1 MNKVGLRGE
10 RLKAISKE
18 ALIMEKGA
26 EDEILSKRN
35 FQKDSSINFDNFIIE
50 SSFEEKNTED
60 STQAES
66 IEVDEAVG
74 EVAEIFS
81 RGDQPDRIKRDGTV
95 ETPPE
100 KDSVTEY
107 ATEGEKRLHYGLMIS
122 MIVVWSA
129 IGTIVGTSPIFSHTI
144 SAIGLFLMAGFG
156 MWLGKIWIPRKS
168 MHLLGVTWV
177 IISMKILY
185 GLAISMYAWDWVS
198 STELGAS
205 LLGLVILNIAIAQY
219 HDEDAI
225 ATQAT
230 LVLLAIGSAAGGPYG
245 EEGVA
250 IMIGLGTLLFHGLAY
265 FRTSGNLASLGIAT
279 SYLWIGLHAIS
290 SDWVLFGIEITP
302 FNDEL
307 LLFLLMFG
315 VTGINAVTATKFAK
329 AENWFSSG
337 FKAMGL
343 GKPGL
348 WSVSVGLGMIGALL
362 AIASNRLETGYALAQ
377 LILLLSAFTPSY
389 LVVRGE
395 DWQKLQRYAL
405 WPAPILLAVLI
416 LMVRGIIDSP
426 FSEPWS
432 IYAVFSAAI
441 TTIAILNHQHA
452 VSDHVLWIG
461 SIVIVILLTLLIPA
475 EKESMARILLVCQAF
490 VWIGLGLLAI
500 QRDSPSLAGTATLV
514 PWVWM
519 IFFASNL
526 EGRLISVEILP
537 MNFSEFDI
545 SIYLVLLILIQIP
558 LNFKLGDSGVNLA
571 GRLVGMSELSA
582 RMRDSGMMRLWN
594 ISFITI
600 ILSMLFITNPGVVPA
615 YGMISVMGLILIYHS
630 LAMRMEMHQGTPRT
644 ILVSWAIAALVLQW
658 RFGFGAFWIA
668 LFGVSSVLVVSWTE
682 VNAKRLEEGEKISH
696 QAIMPGNLI
705 TITLGFI
712 AVMLMI
718 IGLNEPLNNTLSY
731 SGKFP
736 NDVSNLRFAG
746 LAAVSTVFGLYLP
759 RASSLEKLLP
769 SAIASIAVLVTV
781 GLAAVSLE
789 DNMTL
794 YLAGFSFVITGAWLA
809 AQGEIRSRMK
819 QVSQRDERLD
829 KYLVRQELKSQA
841 EKTSEKSSIK
851 MVDAELL
858 QLSELQQKR
867 SKRRSSS
874 GDYDL
879 VVGDIHHKPTIVVS
893 FIIVTIL
900 IGIFFAWT
908 SGESLPAI
916 SIASFISVLFIGIA
930 RWRADQ
936 VNLQLPDIMG
946 IESPVAITMVGLTL
960 IQIAGRLGD
969 SNVALEYQWEILV
982 LLGALVILGGISL
995 LGRKDLGLRIPSVL
1009 EGIVLLLLASRILTS
1024 LMGVDRIQLSPTFSD
1039 ELSWVL
1045 PVISLEVFLIG
1056 AVLLFEWVESER
1068 IKRDLGDHRGAIGR
1082 LVWAVMAISISF
1094 GIAGILA
1101 AIFAMKNSL
1110 KWIQPAVPVGLAIF
1124 LPISWNA
1131 LGGWIGLFEETTAL
1145 FMIGIGLCGL
1155 ASAVV
1160 CLMNKNQV
1168 WISSGLWVG
1177 HLLVPS
1183 GAFGYYEQTSVL
1195 MMVMIL
1201 AVSTT
1206 SWLIGVITLRRG
1218 WRIFG
1223 AIDLILAWIVAGIL
1237 MLSGATSLM
1246 LLVMLLATAVLLG
1259 LVTWLGQRFE
1269 DELANN

>member
-1 MNKVGLRGE
+1 
-10 RLKAISKE
+10 
-18 ALIMEKGA
+18 MEKDA
-26 EDEILSKRN
+26 EDRILSRKN
-35 FQKDSSINFDNFIIE
+35 FEKDSGLNLDNFIIE
-50 SSFEEKNTED
+50 SAFEDDVED
-60 STQAES
+60 
-66 IEVDEAVG
+66 EVEQVDQQQVDDAIG

-81 RGDQPDRIKRDGTV
+81 RGDLPSKINRDGTV
-95 ETPPE
+95 KEAPE
-100 KDSVTEY
+100 VDTVTEY
-107 ATEGEKRLHYGLMIS
+107 AKEGEKRLHYGLMIA

-129 IGTIVGTSPIFSHTI
+129 IGTIVGTSPIFSNTI

-156 MWLGKIWIPRKS
+156 MWLGEIWIPKKR

-185 GLAISMYAWDWVS
+185 GLAISMYAWDWI
-198 STELGAS
+198 STTQLGAS
-205 LLGLVILNIAIAQY
+205 LLGLVVINIGIAQH

-230 LVLLAIGSAAGGPYG
+230 IVLLAIGSAAGGTYG
-245 EEGVA
+245 QEGVA
-250 IMIGLGTLLFHGLAY
+250 VMIAIGTLLFHGLAY
-265 FRTSGNLASLGIAT
+265 FRTSGNLASLGIAI

-290 SDWVLFGIEITP
+290 NDWIIFGIEITP
-302 FNDEL
+302 FSDEL

-329 AENWFSSG
+329 AENWFSSA

-348 WSVSVGLGMIGALL
+348 WSVSVGLGMVGALL

-395 DWQKLQRYAL
+395 SWQKLQRYAL
-405 WPAPILLAVLI
+405 WPAPILLAFLI
-416 LMVRGIIDSP
+416 LMVRGVIDSP
-426 FSEPWS
+426 LSEPWS

-441 TTIAILNHQHA
+441 TTAAILNHQHA

-475 EKESMARILLVCQAF
+475 EDENLARILLSCQAV
-490 VWIGLGLLAI
+490 VWLGLAVLAV
-500 QRDSPSLAGTATLV
+500 QRDSPSLAGTATIA
-514 PWVWM
+514 PWVWLF
-519 IFFASNL
+519 FFASNL
-526 EGRLISVEILP
+526 ESRLISVEILP
-537 MNFSEFDI
+537 TNFAELDI
-545 SIYLVLLILIQIP
+545 SLYLILLILIQIP

-600 ILSMLFITNPGVVPA
+600 LLAMLFITNPDVIPA
-615 YGMISVMGLILIYHS
+615 YGMVLVMGLILLYHS
-630 LAMRMEMHQGTPRT
+630 VAMRMDMHQGTPRT
-644 ILVSWAIAALVLQW
+644 ILVSWSIAALVLQW

-668 LFGVSSVLVVSWTE
+668 FLGISSVLVVSWSE
-682 VNAKRLEEGEKISH
+682 LNAKRISEGEKVSH

-705 TITLGFI
+705 TIILGFI
-712 AVMLMI
+712 SVMLMI
-718 IGLNEPLNNTLSY
+718 IGLNEPLSNTLTY
-731 SGKFP
+731 GEKFP
-736 NDVSNLRFAG
+736 NDVMNLRFASI
-746 LAAVSTVFGLYLP
+746 AAIATVGGLYLP
-759 RASSLEKLLP
+759 RASKLEKLLP

-781 GLAAVSLE
+781 GLAAISLE
-789 DNMTL
+789 DNLTL
-794 YLAGFSFVITGAWLA
+794 YLAASSFVITGAWLA

-819 QVSQRDERLD
+819 QVSQRDERLE
-829 KYLVRQELKSQA
+829 KYLARQEIRDKA
-841 EKTSEKSSIK
+841 EESSSTSNIK
-851 MVDAELL
+851 MIDAELL

-879 VVGDIHHKPTIVVS
+879 VVGDIHHKPTIVLS
-893 FIIVTIL
+893 FIVVTIL
-900 IGIFFAWT
+900 VGIFFAWT
-908 SGESLPAI
+908 SGNSLPAI
-916 SIASFISVLFIGIA
+916 AIASFISVLFIGIA

-946 IESPVAITMVGLTL
+946 IESPVAITMAGLTL

-969 SNVALEYQWEILV
+969 SNVALEHQWEILV
-982 LLGALVILGGISL
+982 LLGALVILAGISL
-995 LGRKDLGLRIPSVL
+995 LGRNDLGLRIPSVL
-1009 EGIVLLLLASRILTS
+1009 EGIVLLLLISRVLTS
-1024 LMGVDRIQLSPTFSD
+1024 LMGIDRIQLSPTYSD

-1045 PVISLEVFLIG
+1045 PVISIEVFLLI

-1082 LVWAVMAISISF
+1082 IIWAVMTISISF

-1101 AIFAMKNSL
+1101 ATFALRNSIR
-1110 KWIQPAVPVGLAIF
+1110 WIQPAVPVGLALF

-1131 LGGWIGLFEETTAL
+1131 LGGWIEALEGTTSL
-1145 FMIGIGLCGL
+1145 FMIGLGLIGLI
-1155 ASAVV
+1155 SSISSVV
-1160 CLMNKNQV
+1160 GNKQQWV
-1168 WISSGLWVG
+1168 SSGLWVG
-1177 HLLVPS
+1177 HLLAVP
-1183 GAFGYYEQTSVL
+1183 GAFGYYQQTSVL
-1195 MMVMIL
+1195 MMVTIL
-1201 AVSTT
+1201 TVSTA

-1237 MLSGATSLM
+1237 MLNGGTSLM
-1246 LLVMLLATAVLLG
+1246 LLIMLISTAVLLG
-1259 LVTWLGQRFE
+1259 LVTWLGQE
-1269 DELANN
+1269 YEAEISND

>member
-1 MNKVGLRGE
+1 MKS
-10 RLKAISKE
+10 ISIE
-18 ALIMEKGA
+18 ALGMEKEP
-26 EDEILSKRN
+26 EDEILSERN
-35 FQKDSSINFDNFIIE
+35 FQKSSGINLDNFIIQSAFEDEVAEE
-50 SSFEEKNTED
+50 SETASEK
-60 STQAES
+60 Q
-66 IEVDEAVG
+66 VDEAVG

-81 RGDQPDRIKRDGTV
+81 RGDLPSNINRDGTV
-95 ETPPE
+95 NEAPE
-100 KDSVTEY
+100 IDSVTEY
-107 ATEGEKRLHYGLMIS
+107 ATEGEKRLHYGLMIA

-129 IGTIVGTSPIFSHTI
+129 IGTIVGTSPIFSNTI
-144 SAIGLFLMAGFG
+144 SAIGLFAMAGFG
-156 MWLGKIWIPRKS
+156 MWLGETWIPKQR

-185 GLAISMYAWDWVS
+185 GLAISMYAWDWIGT
-198 STELGAS
+198 TELGAS
-205 LLGLVILNIAIAQY
+205 LLGLVVLNIGIAQH

-230 LVLLAIGSAAGGPYG
+230 IVLLAIGSAAGGTYG
-245 EEGVA
+245 QEGVA
-250 IMIGLGTLLFHGLAY
+250 VMIGVGTLLFHGLAY
-265 FRTSGNLASLGIAT
+265 LRSSGNLASLGIAV

-290 SDWVLFGIEITP
+290 DDWLIFGIEITP
-302 FNDEL
+302 FSDEL

-315 VTGINAVTATKFAK
+315 VTGINAVTATKFAR

-395 DWQKLQRYAL
+395 SWQKLQRYAL
-405 WPAPILLAVLI
+405 WPAPILLAILI
-416 LMVRGIIDSP
+416 LMVRGVIDSP
-426 FSEPWS
+426 LSEPWS

-441 TTIAILNHQHA
+441 TTAAILNHQHA

-461 SIVIVILLTLLIPA
+461 SIAIVIILTLLIPA
-475 EKESMARILLVCQAF
+475 EDENLARILLSCQAI
-490 VWIGLGLLAI
+490 VWVGLAVLAV
-500 QRDSPSLAGTATLV
+500 QRDSPSLAGTATIA
-514 PWVWM
+514 PWIWLF
-519 IFFASNL
+519 FFASNL
-526 EGRLISVEILP
+526 ESRLISVEIIP
-537 MNFSEFDI
+537 TNFAELDVSV
-545 SIYLVLLILIQIP
+545 YLILLILIQIP

-600 ILSMLFITNPGVVPA
+600 LLAMLFITNPGTIPA
-615 YGMISVMGLILIYHS
+615 YGMVSAMGLILIYHS
-630 LAMRMEMHQGTPRT
+630 VAMRMDMHQGTPRT
-644 ILVSWAIAALVLQW
+644 IIVSWSIAALVLQW

-668 LFGVSSVLVVSWTE
+668 LLGVSSVLIISWSE
-682 VNAKRLEEGEKISH
+682 LNAKRITEGEKISH

-705 TITLGFI
+705 TISLGFI
-712 AVMLMI
+712 AVMLML
-718 IGLNEPLNNTLSY
+718 IGLNEPLNNPLTY
-731 SGKFP
+731 GDKFP
-736 NDVSNLRFAG
+736 NDVTNLRFASI
-746 LAAVSTVFGLYLP
+746 AAISTVGGLYLP
-759 RASSLEKLLP
+759 RASKLEKLLP
-769 SAIASIAVLVTV
+769 SAISSIAVLVTV

-789 DNMTL
+789 DDLTL
-794 YLAGFSFVITGAWLA
+794 YLAGISFVVTGAWLA

-819 QVSQRDERLD
+819 QVSQRDERLE
-829 KYLVRQELKSQA
+829 KYLARQEIQDEIAQSPSA
-841 EKTSEKSSIK
+841 SNIK

-858 QLSELQQKR
+858 QLSELQQQR

-879 VVGDIHHKPTIVVS
+879 VVGDIQHKPTIVLS

-900 IGIFFAWT
+900 VGIFFAWT
-908 SGESLPAI
+908 SGDSLPAI
-916 SIASFISVLFIGIA
+916 AVASFISVLFIGIA

-946 IESPVAITMVGLTL
+946 IESPVAITMAGLTL

-969 SNVALEYQWEILV
+969 ANVALEHQWEILV
-982 LLGALVILGGISL
+982 LLGALVILAGISL
-995 LGRKDLGLRIPSVL
+995 LGRNDLGLRIPSVL
-1009 EGIVLLLLASRILTS
+1009 EGIVLLLLISRVLTS
-1024 LMGVDRIQLSPTFSD
+1024 LMGIDRIQLSPTYSD

-1045 PVISLEVFLIG
+1045 PVISLEVFLIA

-1068 IKRDLGDHRGAIGR
+1068 IKRELGDHRGAVGR
-1082 LVWAVMAISISF
+1082 IIWAVMTISISF

-1101 AIFAMKNSL
+1101 AIFALKNSL
-1110 KWIQPAVPVGLAIF
+1110 RWIQPAVPVGLALFI
-1124 LPISWNA
+1124 PISWNA
-1131 LGGWIGLFEETTAL
+1131 LGGWVEVLEGTTSL
-1145 FMIGIGLCGL
+1145 FMIMLGTMALI
-1155 ASAVV
+1155 SAISCVV
-1160 CLMNKNQV
+1160 TDKQQ

-1177 HLLVPS
+1177 HLLIPS
-1183 GAFGYYEQTSVL
+1183 GAFGFYQQTSVL
-1195 MMVMIL
+1195 MMVLIL

-1206 SWLIGVITLRRG
+1206 SWLIGVVTLRRG

-1223 AIDLILAWIVAGIL
+1223 AVDLVLAWIVAGIL
-1237 MLSGATSLM
+1237 MLAGGTSLM
-1246 LLVMLLATAVLLG
+1246 LLVMLISTAVLLG
-1259 LVTWLGQRFE
+1259 LVTWLGQE
-1269 DELANN
+1269 YEEQLAND

>member
-1 MNKVGLRGE
+1 
-10 RLKAISKE
+10 
-18 ALIMEKGA
+18 MEKDA
-26 EDEILSKRN
+26 EDRILSRKN
-35 FQKDSSINFDNFIIE
+35 FEKDSGLNLNNFIIE
-50 SSFEEKNTED
+50 SAFEDDVED
-60 STQAES
+60 
-66 IEVDEAVG
+66 EVEQVDQQQVDDAIG

-81 RGDQPDRIKRDGTV
+81 RGDLPSNINKDGTV
-95 ETPPE
+95 KQAPE
-100 KDSVTEY
+100 VDTVTEY
-107 ATEGEKRLHYGLMIS
+107 AKEGEKRLHYGLMIA

-129 IGTIVGTSPIFSHTI
+129 IGTIVGTSPIFSNTI

-156 MWLGKIWIPRKS
+156 MWLGEIWIPKKR

-185 GLAISMYAWDWVS
+185 GLAISMYAWDWI
-198 STELGAS
+198 STTQLGAS
-205 LLGLVILNIAIAQY
+205 LLGLVVINIGIAQH

-230 LVLLAIGSAAGGPYG
+230 IVLLAIGSAAGGTYG
-245 EEGVA
+245 QEGVA
-250 IMIGLGTLLFHGLAY
+250 VMIAIGTLLFHGLAY
-265 FRTSGNLASLGIAT
+265 FRTSGNLASLGIAI

-290 SDWVLFGIEITP
+290 NDWIIFGIEITP
-302 FNDEL
+302 FSDEL

-329 AENWFSSG
+329 AENWFSSAL
-337 FKAMGL
+337 KAMGL

-348 WSVSVGLGMIGALL
+348 WSVSVGLGMVGALL

-395 DWQKLQRYAL
+395 SWQKLQRYAL

-416 LMVRGIIDSP
+416 LMVRGVIDSP
-426 FSEPWS
+426 LSEPWS

-441 TTIAILNHQHA
+441 TTAAILNHQHA

-461 SIVIVILLTLLIPA
+461 SIVIVILLTLLIPG
-475 EKESMARILLVCQAF
+475 EDENLARILLSCQAI
-490 VWIGLGLLAI
+490 VWLGLAMLAV
-500 QRDSPSLAGTATLV
+500 QRDSPSLAGTATIA
-514 PWVWM
+514 PWVWLF
-519 IFFASNL
+519 FFASNL
-526 EGRLISVEILP
+526 ESRLISVEILP
-537 MNFSEFDI
+537 TNFAELDLSL
-545 SIYLVLLILIQIP
+545 YLILLILIQIP

-600 ILSMLFITNPGVVPA
+600 LLAMLFITNPDVIPA
-615 YGMISVMGLILIYHS
+615 YGMVLVMGLILLYHS
-630 LAMRMEMHQGTPRT
+630 VAMRMDMHQGTPRT
-644 ILVSWAIAALVLQW
+644 ILVSWSIAALVLQW

-668 LFGVSSVLVVSWTE
+668 FLGISSVLVVSWSE
-682 VNAKRLEEGEKISH
+682 LNAKRISEGEKVSH

-705 TITLGFI
+705 TIILGFI
-712 AVMLMI
+712 SVMLMI
-718 IGLNEPLNNTLSY
+718 IGLNEPLSNTLTY
-731 SGKFP
+731 GEKFP
-736 NDVSNLRFAG
+736 NDVTNLRFASI
-746 LAAVSTVFGLYLP
+746 AAIATVGGLYLP
-759 RASSLEKLLP
+759 RASKLEKLLP

-781 GLAAVSLE
+781 GLAAISLE
-789 DNMTL
+789 DNLTL
-794 YLAGFSFVITGAWLA
+794 YLAASSFVITGAWLA

-819 QVSQRDERLD
+819 QVSQRDERLE
-829 KYLVRQELKSQA
+829 KYLARQEIRDKA
-841 EKTSEKSSIK
+841 EESSSTSNIK
-851 MVDAELL
+851 MIDAELL

-879 VVGDIHHKPTIVVS
+879 VVGDIHHKPTIVLS
-893 FIIVTIL
+893 FIVVTIL
-900 IGIFFAWT
+900 VGIFFAWT
-908 SGESLPAI
+908 SGNSLPAI
-916 SIASFISVLFIGIA
+916 AIGSFISVLFIGIA

-946 IESPVAITMVGLTL
+946 IESPVAITMAGLTL

-969 SNVALEYQWEILV
+969 SNVALEHQWEILV
-982 LLGALVILGGISL
+982 LLGALVILAGISL
-995 LGRKDLGLRIPSVL
+995 LGRNDLGLRIPSVL
-1009 EGIVLLLLASRILTS
+1009 EGIVLLLLISRVLTS
-1024 LMGVDRIQLSPTFSD
+1024 LMGIDRIQLSPTYSD

-1045 PVISLEVFLIG
+1045 PVISIEVFLLI

-1082 LVWAVMAISISF
+1082 IIWAVMTISISF

-1101 AIFAMKNSL
+1101 ATFALRNSIR
-1110 KWIQPAVPVGLAIF
+1110 WIQPAVPVGIALF

-1131 LGGWIGLFEETTAL
+1131 LGGWIEALEGTTSL
-1145 FMIGIGLCGL
+1145 FMIGLGLIGL
-1155 ASAVV
+1155 ASSISSVV
-1160 CLMNKNQV
+1160 GNKQQWV
-1168 WISSGLWVG
+1168 SSGLWVG
-1177 HLLVPS
+1177 HLLAVP
-1183 GAFGYYEQTSVL
+1183 GAFGYYQQTSVL
-1195 MMVMIL
+1195 MMVTIL
-1201 AVSTT
+1201 TVSTA

-1237 MLSGATSLM
+1237 MLNGGTSLM
-1246 LLVMLLATAVLLG
+1246 LLIMLISTAVLLG
-1259 LVTWLGQRFE
+1259 LVTWLGQE
-1269 DELANN
+1269 YEAEISND